1 MNPWMTPKAS
11 SFSDSL
17 TVPVLFCGASRQA
30 SDQRAAGGE
39 TGGRG
44 AHTHAVSSTGHVCAR
59 ATEGNPNPTPNPN
72 QALSSAYQQVITLF
86 TRAGVGEGIFWVV
99 VNHVRPVVLPVDYG
113 L

>member
-1 MNPWMTPKAS
+1 MTPKAS

-30 SDQRAAGGE
+30 SDERAAGGE

-44 AHTHAVSSTGHVCAR
+44 AHMRAVSSMGHVCAR
-59 ATEGNPNPTPNPN
+59 APEGNPNPKPN